1 MTPRR
6 SDDESLD
13 SIRLRL
19 EKCATQFDLFRLLR
33 EITQLYGF
41 DSFFVAGPGDDG
53 ARTLTDMII
62 ISSAQ
67 SNLIQRYDD
76 IGLFDKSP
84 LRHALNGIG
93 VPFHCRL
100 DADYKGCTPEQLQ
113 ALKAFRDDFNLDSCF
128 VTPVYHRDF
137 GPGTVCFLGK
147 REPMGFADTA
157 DLALVSQLAHQKLRS
172 VSAQPVTID
181 SPLTERERECLVWTS
196 SGKTSVEIARI
207 LSLSEHTVNH
217 YLNNA
222 ARKLNAVN
230 RTQAV
235 AFAIRH
241 GFID

>member
-1 MTPRR
+1 MKARR

-19 EKCATQFDLFRLLR
+19 DKCATQFDLFRLLR
-33 EITQLYGF
+33 EITEFYGF
-41 DSFFVAGPGDDG
+41 DSFFVAGSGEDG
-53 ARTLTDMII
+53 ARTLSDMII

-76 IGLFDKSP
+76 LGLFDKSP
-84 LRHALNGIG
+84 LRRALAGTG

-100 DADYKGCTPEQLQ
+100 DVDFQGCTPEQLQ
-113 ALKAFRDDFNLDSCF
+113 ALKAFREDFNIDSCF

-147 REPMGFADTA
+147 KEPMCFADIA

-172 VSAQPVTID
+172 VSAQPAVVD

-207 LSLSEHTVNH
+207 LTLSEHTVNH

-235 AFAIRH
+235 AFAIRQ